1 MAIILNFKEIL
12 SYRKRSPLNVKYF
25 KIIFTLFLLVSS
37 LFGVAQNCDVVPGK
51 VLKQLQKA
59 KLENNSD
66 KKQALLNKLL
76 SKNPDQAA
84 VHFELAE
91 MYMQEGNISL
101 RTQNSPTEGEQ
112 LLKKAAYYYQISIQK
127 CASYKHKS
135 YYNLGNIF
143 FSMRKD
149 KEALFCYKSL
159 VEFEQKYPQRTN
171 GNYQREKKNA
181 LKIIE
186 GLEFEDK
193 MRANPVPFSPAIVN
207 RVSTELDEYFPM
219 ISPDND
225 LLFYSR
231 KVDRTRLG
239 DIASNVVEEFTIST
253 KEGSSNT
260 FTVGKALDAPFND
273 GSFNNYGSAT
283 LSVDNREMIICACKK
298 ERIYRQNYLN
308 CDLYATNF
316 RRTGEGGNDFQWSPL
331 VNLGEN
337 INTKDGWEAQP
348 SLSSDGQTLFFTS
361 IRKGSRDNDIYISE
375 KQADGTWGKARP
387 FEEINTAGKD
397 KSPFFHQDGETLYF
411 VSSTSEERRGMG
423 GLDIF
428 YIRRDGDAWTKPQN
442 IGYPINSPED
452 ELGIFVSTSGRVA
465 YFSSFKDGD
474 WNIYAFNLYK
484 EARPE
489 EVIIVKGSLAN
500 SEGEFV
506 ADANV
511 SIHYDDTGKKQEIN
525 VNQDDGSYAAAV
537 KVNDAKSISI
547 VAEKENA
554 TFAVSQINL
563 TPLQSIPYKQPALP
577 NIAIQDSSAHQARFN
592 EASELKTN
600 DTDSLHEES
609 QKNTEAT
616 NVKLTEPISEKSTKQ
631 ELVDEPAGS
640 KVPRDSILL
649 KPIEIQRIPYSSSNE
664 EELQALKPL
673 NDSKPLQLKAIII
686 DSVESGSK
694 FELKDLLFQTDSYM
708 LFEESKAILDLFA
721 IYLNRNPKYFIKIEG
736 HTDDVGDN
744 RSNLILSEKRA
755 QEVKKYLISKNIDA
769 DRLQAKGY
777 GEQRP
782 KVPNSS
788 SENRRIN
795 RRTECQIIIR

>member
-1 MAIILNFKEIL
+1 M
-12 SYRKRSPLNVKYF
+12 
-25 KIIFTLFLLVSS
+25 
-37 LFGVAQNCDVVPGK
+37 
-51 VLKQLQKA
+51 KQLQKA
-59 KLENNSD
+59 RIEDDSD
-66 KKQALLNKLL
+66 KKLSILNKLI
-76 SKNPDQAA
+76 SKNPNESA
-84 VHFELAE
+84 VYFALAE
-91 MYMQEGNISL
+91 TYMQEGNISL
-101 RTQNSPTEGEQ
+101 KTQNSPSEGEQ

-127 CASYKHKS
+127 CASYNHKS

-171 GNYQREKKNA
+171 GNYKIEKINA

-231 KVDRTRLG
+231 KVDRSRLG
-239 DIASNVVEEFTIST
+239 DIANNVVEEFTISS

-260 FTVGKALDAPFND
+260 FTAGKALDDPFND
-273 GSFNNYGSAT
+273 GTFNNYGSAT

-308 CDLYATNF
+308 CDLYVTKF
-316 RRTGEGGNDFQWSPL
+316 KRTGEGGNDFQWSPL
-331 VNLGEN
+331 ENLGEN

-375 KQADGTWGKARP
+375 KQADGTWGKARS

-411 VSSTSEERRGMG
+411 VSSTSQERRGMG

-428 YIRRDGDAWTKPQN
+428 YIRRDGDSWTKPQN

-452 ELGIFVSTSGRVA
+452 ELGIFVSTSGRIA

-500 SEGEFV
+500 NEGEFV
-506 ADANV
+506 ADANI
-511 SIHYDDTGKKQEIN
+511 SIHYDDTGQKQEVK
-525 VNQDDGSYAAAV
+525 VNRDDGSYAAAV

-563 TPLQSIPYKQPALP
+563 RPLQTIQYEKPILP
-577 NIAIQDSSAHQARFN
+577 KLDA
-592 EASELKTN
+592 K
-600 DTDSLHEES
+600 DSLIEQTKINEDSAIENAKTDTVDLQTNASDVDLEAEETS
-609 QKNTEAT
+609 VEMQKDTTVFEQ
-616 NVKLTEPISEKSTKQ
+616 L
-631 ELVDEPAGS
+631 
-640 KVPRDSILL
+640 
-649 KPIEIQRIPYSSSNE
+649 EIQRIPYSSLNE
-664 EELQALKPL
+664 SELQAIKPL
-673 NDSKPLQLKAIII
+673 NDSKPLQLEVIII
-686 DSVESGSK
+686 DSVTSGSK
-694 FELKDLLFQTDSYM
+694 FELNDLLFKTDSYT

-721 IYLNRNPKYFIKIEG
+721 IYLTSNPQYFIKIEG
-736 HTDDVGDN
+736 HTDDIGDD
-744 RSNLILSEKRA
+744 RSNLLLSQKRA
-755 QEVKKYLISKNIDA
+755 QEVRKYLISKNIDK

-777 GEQRP
+777 GEQKP
-782 KVPNSS
+782 KVANTSD
-788 SENRRIN
+788 ENRRIN

>member
-1 MAIILNFKEIL
+1 MKH
-12 SYRKRSPLNVKYF
+12 F
-25 KIIFTLFLLVSS
+25 KIIFTLTLLFSS
-37 LFGVAQNCDVVPGK
+37 LLGVAQDCNVVSGK
-51 VLKQLQKA
+51 LMKQLQKA
-59 KLENNSD
+59 RIETDID
-66 KKQALLNKLL
+66 KKQALLNKIL
-76 SKNPDQAA
+76 SKNPSEPSIY
-84 VHFELAE
+84 FELAE
-91 MYMQEGNISL
+91 THMQLGNNSL

-159 VEFEQKYPQRTN
+159 VAFEQKYPQRTN

-239 DIASNVVEEFTIST
+239 DIANNVVEEFTISS

-260 FTVGKALDAPFND
+260 FTVGQALDVPFND
-273 GSFNNYGSAT
+273 GTFNNYGSAT

-298 ERIYRQNYLN
+298 ERVYRQNYLN
-308 CDLYATNF
+308 CDLYVTKF
-316 RRTGEGGNDFQWSPL
+316 KRTGEGGNDFQWSPL

-375 KQADGTWGKARP
+375 KQKDGTWGKARP

-411 VSSTSEERRGMG
+411 VSSTSDERRGMG

-428 YIRRDGDAWTKPQN
+428 YIRRDGDSWTKPQN

-452 ELGIFVSTSGRVA
+452 ELGIFVSTSGRIA
-465 YFSSFKDGD
+465 YFSSYKAGD

-500 SEGEFV
+500 NEGEYV
-506 ADANV
+506 ADANI
-511 SIHYDDTGKKQEIN
+511 SIHYDDTGEKQEVK

-537 KVNDAKSISI
+537 KVNDAKSITI

-554 TFAVSQINL
+554 TFAISQINL
-563 TPLQSIPYKQPALP
+563 TPLQTIPYEKPSLP
-577 NIAIQDSSAHQARFN
+577 VIVG
-592 EASELKTN
+592 K
-600 DTDSLHEES
+600 DSLILQAELDETEEIEETADIMAKEEDS
-609 QKNTEAT
+609 ALEKTQKDTLSAQVNLSSSEDEKPSSIS
-616 NVKLTEPISEKSTKQ
+616 NESSLPPLTK
-631 ELVDEPAGS
+631 
-640 KVPRDSILL
+640 DSIVDT
-649 KPIEIQRIPYSSSNE
+649 PIEIQRIPLSTLNE
-664 EELQALKPL
+664 KELQALKPL
-673 NDSKPLQLKAIII
+673 NDSKPMKLEVLII
-686 DSVESGSK
+686 DTVESGSK
-694 FELKDLLFQTDSYM
+694 FELNDLLFKTDSYK
-708 LFEESKAILDLFA
+708 LFEESKSILDLFA
-721 IYLNRNPKYFIKIEG
+721 IYLTNNPDYFIKIEG
-736 HTDDVGDN
+736 HTDDIGDAQ
-744 RSNLILSEKRA
+744 SNLILSQKRA
-755 QEVKKYLISKNIDA
+755 QEVKTYLIGKNIRKE
-769 DRLQAKGY
+769 RLQAKGY
-777 GEQRP
+777 GEQEP

-788 SENRRIN
+788 NENRRIN
-795 RRTECQIIIR
+795 RRTECQIIIK

>member
-1 MAIILNFKEIL
+1 M
-12 SYRKRSPLNVKYF
+12 
-25 KIIFTLFLLVSS
+25 
-37 LFGVAQNCDVVPGK
+37 
-51 VLKQLQKA
+51 KQLQKA
-59 KLENNSD
+59 RIEDDSD
-66 KKQALLNKLL
+66 KKLSILNKLI
-76 SKNPDQAA
+76 SKNPNESA
-84 VHFELAE
+84 VYFALAE
-91 MYMQEGNISL
+91 TYMQEGNISL
-101 RTQNSPTEGEQ
+101 KTQNSPSEGEQ

-127 CASYKHKS
+127 CASYNHKS

-171 GNYQREKKNA
+171 GNYKREKINA

-231 KVDRTRLG
+231 KVDRSRLG
-239 DIASNVVEEFTIST
+239 DIANNVVEEFTISS

-260 FTVGKALDAPFND
+260 FTAGKALDDPFND
-273 GSFNNYGSAT
+273 GTFNNYGSAT

-308 CDLYATNF
+308 CDLYVTKF
-316 RRTGEGGNDFQWSPL
+316 KRTGEGGNDFQWSPL
-331 VNLGEN
+331 ENLGEN

-411 VSSTSEERRGMG
+411 VSSTSQERRGMG

-428 YIRRDGDAWTKPQN
+428 YIRRDGDSWTKPQN

-452 ELGIFVSTSGRVA
+452 ELGIFVSTSGRIA

-500 SEGEFV
+500 NEGEFV
-506 ADANV
+506 ADANI
-511 SIHYDDTGKKQEIN
+511 SIHYDDTGQKQEVK
-525 VNQDDGSYAAAV
+525 VNRDDGSYAAAV

-554 TFAVSQINL
+554 TFAISQINL
-563 TPLQSIPYKQPALP
+563 RPLQTIQYEKPILP
-577 NIAIQDSSAHQARFN
+577 KLDA
-592 EASELKTN
+592 K
-600 DTDSLHEES
+600 DSLIEQTKINEDS
-609 QKNTEAT
+609 AIENAKTDTVDLQTNTLDLDVEAKETSVEMQKDTTVFEQ
-616 NVKLTEPISEKSTKQ
+616 L
-631 ELVDEPAGS
+631 
-640 KVPRDSILL
+640 
-649 KPIEIQRIPYSSSNE
+649 EIQRIPYSSLNE
-664 EELQALKPL
+664 SELQAIKPL
-673 NDSKPLQLKAIII
+673 NDSKPLQLEVIII
-686 DSVESGSK
+686 DSVTSGSK
-694 FELKDLLFQTDSYM
+694 FELNDLLFKTDSYT

-721 IYLNRNPKYFIKIEG
+721 IYLTSNPEYFIKIEG
-736 HTDDVGDN
+736 HTDDIGDD
-744 RSNLILSEKRA
+744 RSNLLLSQKRA
-755 QEVKKYLISKNIDA
+755 QEVRKYLISKSIDK

-777 GEQRP
+777 GEQKP
-782 KVPNSS
+782 KVANTSD
-788 SENRRIN
+788 ENRRIN

>member
-1 MAIILNFKEIL
+1 M
-12 SYRKRSPLNVKYF
+12 
-25 KIIFTLFLLVSS
+25 
-37 LFGVAQNCDVVPGK
+37 
-51 VLKQLQKA
+51 KQLQKA
-59 KLENNSD
+59 RIEDDSD
-66 KKQALLNKLL
+66 KKLSILNKLI
-76 SKNPDQAA
+76 SKNPNESA
-84 VHFELAE
+84 VYFALAE
-91 MYMQEGNISL
+91 TYMQEGNISL
-101 RTQNSPTEGEQ
+101 KTQNSPSEGEQ

-127 CASYKHKS
+127 CASYNHKS

-171 GNYQREKKNA
+171 GNYKREKTNA

-231 KVDRTRLG
+231 KVDRSRLG
-239 DIASNVVEEFTIST
+239 DIANNVVEEFTISS

-260 FTVGKALDAPFND
+260 FTAGKALDDPFND
-273 GSFNNYGSAT
+273 GTFNNYGSAT

-308 CDLYATNF
+308 CDLYVTKF
-316 RRTGEGGNDFQWSPL
+316 KRTGEGGNDFQWSPL
-331 VNLGEN
+331 ENLGEN

-411 VSSTSEERRGMG
+411 VSSTSQERRGMG

-428 YIRRDGDAWTKPQN
+428 YIRRDGDSWTKPQN

-452 ELGIFVSTSGRVA
+452 ELGIFVSTSGRIA

-500 SEGEFV
+500 NEGEFV
-506 ADANV
+506 ADANI
-511 SIHYDDTGKKQEIN
+511 SIHYDDTGQKQEVK
-525 VNQDDGSYAAAV
+525 VNRDDGSYAAAV

-554 TFAVSQINL
+554 TFAISQINL
-563 TPLQSIPYKQPALP
+563 RPLQTIQYEKPILP
-577 NIAIQDSSAHQARFN
+577 KLDA
-592 EASELKTN
+592 K
-600 DTDSLHEES
+600 DSLIEQTKINEDS
-609 QKNTEAT
+609 AIENAKTDTVDLQTNTLDLDVEAKETSVEMQKDTTVFEQ
-616 NVKLTEPISEKSTKQ
+616 L
-631 ELVDEPAGS
+631 
-640 KVPRDSILL
+640 
-649 KPIEIQRIPYSSSNE
+649 EIQRIPYSSLNE
-664 EELQALKPL
+664 SELQAIKPL
-673 NDSKPLQLKAIII
+673 NDSKPLQLEVIII
-686 DSVESGSK
+686 DSVTSGSK
-694 FELKDLLFQTDSYM
+694 FELNDLLFKTDSYT

-721 IYLNRNPKYFIKIEG
+721 IYLTSNPEYFIKIEG
-736 HTDDVGDN
+736 HTDDIGDD
-744 RSNLILSEKRA
+744 RSNLLLSQKRA
-755 QEVKKYLISKNIDA
+755 QEVRKYLISKNIDK

-777 GEQRP
+777 GEQKP
-782 KVPNSS
+782 KVANTSD
-788 SENRRIN
+788 ENRRIN

>member
-1 MAIILNFKEIL
+1 M
-12 SYRKRSPLNVKYF
+12 
-25 KIIFTLFLLVSS
+25 
-37 LFGVAQNCDVVPGK
+37 
-51 VLKQLQKA
+51 KQLQKA
-59 KLENNSD
+59 RIEDDSD
-66 KKQALLNKLL
+66 KKLSILNKLI
-76 SKNPDQAA
+76 SKNPNESA
-84 VHFELAE
+84 VYFALAE
-91 MYMQEGNISL
+91 TYMQEGNISL
-101 RTQNSPTEGEQ
+101 KTQNSPSEGEQ

-127 CASYKHKS
+127 CASYNHKS

-171 GNYQREKKNA
+171 GNYKREKINA

-231 KVDRTRLG
+231 KVDRSRLG
-239 DIASNVVEEFTIST
+239 DIANNVVEEFTISS

-260 FTVGKALDAPFND
+260 FTAGKALDDPFND
-273 GSFNNYGSAT
+273 GTFNNYGSAT

-308 CDLYATNF
+308 CDLYVTKF
-316 RRTGEGGNDFQWSPL
+316 KRTGEGGNDFQWSPL
-331 VNLGEN
+331 ENLGEN

-375 KQADGTWGKARP
+375 KQVDGTWGKARP

-411 VSSTSEERRGMG
+411 VSSTSQERRGMG

-428 YIRRDGDAWTKPQN
+428 YIRRDGDSWTKPQN

-452 ELGIFVSTSGRVA
+452 ELGIFVSTSGRIA

-500 SEGEFV
+500 NEGEFV
-506 ADANV
+506 ADANI
-511 SIHYDDTGKKQEIN
+511 SIHYDDTGQKQEVK
-525 VNQDDGSYAAAV
+525 VNRDDGSYAAAV

-554 TFAVSQINL
+554 TFAISQINL
-563 TPLQSIPYKQPALP
+563 RPLQTIQYEKPILP
-577 NIAIQDSSAHQARFN
+577 KLDA
-592 EASELKTN
+592 K
-600 DTDSLHEES
+600 DSLIEQTKINEDSAIENAKTDTVDLQTNASDLDLEAEETS
-609 QKNTEAT
+609 VEMQKDTTVFEQ
-616 NVKLTEPISEKSTKQ
+616 L
-631 ELVDEPAGS
+631 
-640 KVPRDSILL
+640 
-649 KPIEIQRIPYSSSNE
+649 EIQRIPYSSLNE
-664 EELQALKPL
+664 SELQAIKPL
-673 NDSKPLQLKAIII
+673 NDSKPLQLEVIII
-686 DSVESGSK
+686 DSVTSGSK
-694 FELKDLLFQTDSYM
+694 FELNDLLFKTDSYT

-721 IYLNRNPKYFIKIEG
+721 IYLTSNPEYFITIEG
-736 HTDDVGDN
+736 HTDDIGDD
-744 RSNLILSEKRA
+744 RSNLLLSQKRA
-755 QEVKKYLISKNIDA
+755 QEVRKYLISKSIDK

-777 GEQRP
+777 GEQKP
-782 KVPNSS
+782 KVANTSD
-788 SENRRIN
+788 ENRRIN

>member
-1 MAIILNFKEIL
+1 M
-12 SYRKRSPLNVKYF
+12 
-25 KIIFTLFLLVSS
+25 
-37 LFGVAQNCDVVPGK
+37 
-51 VLKQLQKA
+51 KQLQKA
-59 KLENNSD
+59 RIEDDSD
-66 KKQALLNKLL
+66 KKLSILNKLI
-76 SKNPDQAA
+76 SKNPNESA
-84 VHFELAE
+84 VYFALAE
-91 MYMQEGNISL
+91 TYMQEGNISL
-101 RTQNSPTEGEQ
+101 KTQNSPSEGEQ

-127 CASYKHKS
+127 CASYNHKS

-171 GNYQREKKNA
+171 GNYKREKTNA

-231 KVDRTRLG
+231 KVDRARLG
-239 DIASNVVEEFTIST
+239 DIANNVVEEFTISY

-260 FTVGKALDAPFND
+260 FTAGKALDDPFND
-273 GSFNNYGSAT
+273 GTFNNYGSAT

-308 CDLYATNF
+308 CDLYVTKF
-316 RRTGEGGNDFQWSPL
+316 KRTGEGGNDFQWSPL

-411 VSSTSEERRGMG
+411 VSSTSQERRGMG

-428 YIRRDGDAWTKPQN
+428 YIRRDGDSWTKPQN

-452 ELGIFVSTSGRVA
+452 ELGIFVSTSGRIA

-500 SEGEFV
+500 NEGEFV
-506 ADANV
+506 ADANI
-511 SIHYDDTGKKQEIN
+511 SIHYDDTGQKQEVK
-525 VNQDDGSYAAAV
+525 VNRDDGSYAAAV

-554 TFAVSQINL
+554 TFAISQINL
-563 TPLQSIPYKQPALP
+563 RPLQTIQYEKPILP
-577 NIAIQDSSAHQARFN
+577 KLDA
-592 EASELKTN
+592 K
-600 DTDSLHEES
+600 DSLIEQTKINEDSAIENAKTDTVDLQTNASDLDLEAEETS
-609 QKNTEAT
+609 VEMQKDTMVFEQ
-616 NVKLTEPISEKSTKQ
+616 L
-631 ELVDEPAGS
+631 
-640 KVPRDSILL
+640 
-649 KPIEIQRIPYSSSNE
+649 EIQRIPYSSLNE
-664 EELQALKPL
+664 SELQAIKPL
-673 NDSKPLQLKAIII
+673 NDSKPLQLEVIII
-686 DSVESGSK
+686 DSVTSGSK
-694 FELKDLLFQTDSYM
+694 FELNDLLFKTDSYT

-721 IYLNRNPKYFIKIEG
+721 IYLTSNPQYFIKIEG
-736 HTDDVGDN
+736 HTDDIGDD
-744 RSNLILSEKRA
+744 RSNLLLSQKRA
-755 QEVKKYLISKNIDA
+755 QEVKKYLISKNISA
-769 DRLQAKGY
+769 DRLQATGY
-777 GEQRP
+777 GEQKP

-788 SENRRIN
+788 NENRRIN

>member
-1 MAIILNFKEIL
+1 M
-12 SYRKRSPLNVKYF
+12 
-25 KIIFTLFLLVSS
+25 
-37 LFGVAQNCDVVPGK
+37 
-51 VLKQLQKA
+51 KQLQKA
-59 KLENNSD
+59 RIEDDSD
-66 KKQALLNKLL
+66 KKLSILNKLI
-76 SKNPDQAA
+76 SKNPNESA
-84 VHFELAE
+84 VYFALAE
-91 MYMQEGNISL
+91 TYMQEGNISL
-101 RTQNSPTEGEQ
+101 KTQNSPSEGEQ

-127 CASYKHKS
+127 CASYNHKS

-171 GNYQREKKNA
+171 GNYKIEKINA

-231 KVDRTRLG
+231 KVDRSRLG
-239 DIASNVVEEFTIST
+239 DIANNVVEEFTISS

-260 FTVGKALDAPFND
+260 FTAGKALDDPFND
-273 GSFNNYGSAT
+273 GTFNNYGSAT

-308 CDLYATNF
+308 CDLYVTKF
-316 RRTGEGGNDFQWSPL
+316 KRTGEGGNDFQWSPL
-331 VNLGEN
+331 ENLGEN

-375 KQADGTWGKARP
+375 KQADGTWGKARS

-411 VSSTSEERRGMG
+411 VSSTSQERRGMG

-428 YIRRDGDAWTKPQN
+428 YIRRDGDSWTKPQN

-452 ELGIFVSTSGRVA
+452 ELGIFVSTSGRIA

-500 SEGEFV
+500 NEGEFV
-506 ADANV
+506 ADANI
-511 SIHYDDTGKKQEIN
+511 SIHYDDTGQKQEVK
-525 VNQDDGSYAAAV
+525 VNRDDGSYAAAV

-563 TPLQSIPYKQPALP
+563 RPLQTIQYEKPILP
-577 NIAIQDSSAHQARFN
+577 KLDA
-592 EASELKTN
+592 K
-600 DTDSLHEES
+600 DSLIEQTKINEDSAIENAKTDTVDLQTNASDVDLEAEETS
-609 QKNTEAT
+609 VEMQKDTTVFEQ
-616 NVKLTEPISEKSTKQ
+616 L
-631 ELVDEPAGS
+631 
-640 KVPRDSILL
+640 
-649 KPIEIQRIPYSSSNE
+649 EIQRIPYSSLNE
-664 EELQALKPL
+664 SELQAIKPL
-673 NDSKPLQLKAIII
+673 NDSKPLQLEVIII
-686 DSVESGSK
+686 DSVTSGSK
-694 FELKDLLFQTDSYM
+694 FELNDLLFKTDSYT

-721 IYLNRNPKYFIKIEG
+721 IYLTSNPEYFIKIEG
-736 HTDDVGDN
+736 HTDDIGDD
-744 RSNLILSEKRA
+744 RSNLLLSQKRA
-755 QEVKKYLISKNIDA
+755 QEVRKYLISKNIDK

-777 GEQRP
+777 GEQKP
-782 KVPNSS
+782 KVANTSD
-788 SENRRIN
+788 ENRRIN

>member
-1 MAIILNFKEIL
+1 M
-12 SYRKRSPLNVKYF
+12 
-25 KIIFTLFLLVSS
+25 
-37 LFGVAQNCDVVPGK
+37 
-51 VLKQLQKA
+51 KQLQKA
-59 KLENNSD
+59 RIEDDSD
-66 KKQALLNKLL
+66 KKLSILNKLI
-76 SKNPDQAA
+76 SKNPNESA
-84 VHFELAE
+84 VYFALAE
-91 MYMQEGNISL
+91 TYMQEGNISL
-101 RTQNSPTEGEQ
+101 KTQNSPSEGEQ

-127 CASYKHKS
+127 CASYNHKS

-171 GNYQREKKNA
+171 GNYKREKTNA

-231 KVDRTRLG
+231 KVDRSRLG
-239 DIASNVVEEFTIST
+239 DIANNVVEEFTISS

-260 FTVGKALDAPFND
+260 FTAGKALDDPFND
-273 GSFNNYGSAT
+273 GTFNNYGSAT

-308 CDLYATNF
+308 CDLYVTKF
-316 RRTGEGGNDFQWSPL
+316 KRTGEGGNDFQWSPL
-331 VNLGEN
+331 ENLGEN

-375 KQADGTWGKARP
+375 KQVDGTWGKARP

-411 VSSTSEERRGMG
+411 VSSTSQERRGMG

-428 YIRRDGDAWTKPQN
+428 YIRRDGDSWTKPQN

-452 ELGIFVSTSGRVA
+452 ELGIFVSTSGRIA

-500 SEGEFV
+500 NEGEFV
-506 ADANV
+506 ADANI
-511 SIHYDDTGKKQEIN
+511 SIHYDDTGQKQEVK
-525 VNQDDGSYAAAV
+525 VNRDDGSYAAAV

-554 TFAVSQINL
+554 TFAISQINL
-563 TPLQSIPYKQPALP
+563 RPLQTIQYEKPILP
-577 NIAIQDSSAHQARFN
+577 KLDA
-592 EASELKTN
+592 K
-600 DTDSLHEES
+600 DSLIEQTKINEDSAIENAKTDTVDLQTNASDLDLEAEETS
-609 QKNTEAT
+609 VEMQKDTTVFEQ
-616 NVKLTEPISEKSTKQ
+616 L
-631 ELVDEPAGS
+631 
-640 KVPRDSILL
+640 
-649 KPIEIQRIPYSSSNE
+649 EIQRIPYSSLNE
-664 EELQALKPL
+664 SELQAIKPL
-673 NDSKPLQLKAIII
+673 NDSKPLQLEVIII
-686 DSVESGSK
+686 DSVTSGSK
-694 FELKDLLFQTDSYM
+694 FELNDLLFKTDSYT

-721 IYLNRNPKYFIKIEG
+721 IYLTSNPQYFIKIEG
-736 HTDDVGDN
+736 HTDDIGDD
-744 RSNLILSEKRA
+744 RSNLLLSQKRA
-755 QEVKKYLISKNIDA
+755 QEVRKYLISKNIDK

-777 GEQRP
+777 GEQKP
-782 KVPNSS
+782 KVANTSD
-788 SENRRIN
+788 ENRRIN

>member
-1 MAIILNFKEIL
+1 MK
-12 SYRKRSPLNVKYF
+12 K
-25 KIIFTLFLLVSS
+25 
-37 LFGVAQNCDVVPGK
+37 
-51 VLKQLQKA
+51 LQKA
-59 KLENNSD
+59 RLENDFD
-66 KKQALLNKLL
+66 KKLSLLNKVLAK
-76 SKNPDQAA
+76 SPNEAS
-84 VHFELAE
+84 VYFELAE
-91 MYMQEGNISL
+91 TYMQQGNISL
-101 RTQNSPTEGEQ
+101 RTQSSPTEGEQ

-127 CASYKHKS
+127 CASYTHKS

-159 VEFEQKYPQRTN
+159 VEFEEKYPQRTN
-171 GNYQREKKNA
+171 GNYKREKKNA

-193 MRANPVPFSPAIVN
+193 MRANPVPFAPNMVN

-239 DIASNVVEEFTIST
+239 DIANNVVEEFTISS

-260 FTVGKALDAPFND
+260 FTIGKALDTPFND
-273 GSFNNYGSAT
+273 GTFNNYGSAT

-298 ERIYRQNYLN
+298 ERVYRQNYLN
-308 CDLYATNF
+308 CDLYVTKF
-316 RRTGEGGNDFQWSPL
+316 KRTGEGGNDFQWSPL

-375 KQADGTWGKARP
+375 KQADGTWGKAIP
-387 FEEINTAGKD
+387 FEEINTGGKD

-428 YIRRDGDAWTKPQN
+428 YIRRDGDSWTKPQN

-452 ELGIFVSTSGRVA
+452 ELGIFVSTSGRIA

-500 SEGEFV
+500 NEGEFV
-506 ADANV
+506 SDANV
-511 SIHYDDTGKKQEIN
+511 SIHYDETGQKQEVK

-547 VAEKENA
+547 VAEKENS

-563 TPLQSIPYKQPALP
+563 TPLQTVPYEKPVSP
-577 NIAIQDSSAHQARFN
+577 
-592 EASELKTN
+592 ELVAK
-600 DTDSLHEES
+600 DSLDIQAESNEVSQTNLSGIDQEEEAAIEI
-609 QKNTEAT
+609 QKDSTEI
-616 NVKLTEPISEKSTKQ
+616 EPI
-631 ELVDEPAGS
+631 EL
-640 KVPRDSILL
+640 
-649 KPIEIQRIPYSSSNE
+649 QRIPYSSLNE
-664 EELQALKPL
+664 KELQALKPL
-673 NDSKPLQLKAIII
+673 NDSKPLQLEAIII
-686 DSVESGSK
+686 DTVESGSK
-694 FELKDLLFQTDSYM
+694 FELNDLLFKTDSYA
-708 LFEESKAILDLFA
+708 LLEESKAILDLFA
-721 IYLNRNPKYFIKIEG
+721 VYLKSNPEYFIKIEG
-736 HTDDVGDN
+736 HTDDIGDD
-744 RSNLILSEKRA
+744 RSNLTLSQKRA
-755 QEVKKYLISKNIDA
+755 QEVKKYLISKKISK
-769 DRLQAKGY
+769 DRLQATGY
-777 GEQRP
+777 GEQKP

>member
-1 MAIILNFKEIL
+1 M
-12 SYRKRSPLNVKYF
+12 
-25 KIIFTLFLLVSS
+25 
-37 LFGVAQNCDVVPGK
+37 
-51 VLKQLQKA
+51 KQLQKA
-59 KLENNSD
+59 RIEDDSD
-66 KKQALLNKLL
+66 KKLSILNKLI
-76 SKNPDQAA
+76 SKNPNESA
-84 VHFELAE
+84 VYFALAE
-91 MYMQEGNISL
+91 TYMQEGNISL
-101 RTQNSPTEGEQ
+101 KTQNSPSEGEQ

-127 CASYKHKS
+127 CASYNHKS

-171 GNYQREKKNA
+171 GNYKREKTNA

-231 KVDRTRLG
+231 KVDRSRLG
-239 DIASNVVEEFTIST
+239 DIANNVVEEFTISS

-260 FTVGKALDAPFND
+260 FTAGKALDDPFND
-273 GSFNNYGSAT
+273 GTFNNYGSAT

-308 CDLYATNF
+308 CDLYLTKF
-316 RRTGEGGNDFQWSPL
+316 KRTGEGGNDFQWSPL
-331 VNLGEN
+331 ENLGEN

-375 KQADGTWGKARP
+375 KQADGTWGKARS

-411 VSSTSEERRGMG
+411 VSSTSQERRGMG

-428 YIRRDGDAWTKPQN
+428 YIRRDGDSWTKPQN

-452 ELGIFVSTSGRVA
+452 ELGIFVSTSGRIA

-500 SEGEFV
+500 NEGEFV
-506 ADANV
+506 ADANI
-511 SIHYDDTGKKQEIN
+511 SIHYDDTGQKQEVK
-525 VNQDDGSYAAAV
+525 VNRDDGSYAAAV

-554 TFAVSQINL
+554 TFAISQINL
-563 TPLQSIPYKQPALP
+563 RPLQTIQYEKPILP
-577 NIAIQDSSAHQARFN
+577 KLDA
-592 EASELKTN
+592 K
-600 DTDSLHEES
+600 DSLIEQTKINEDSAIENAKTDTVDLQTNASDLDLEAEETS
-609 QKNTEAT
+609 VEMQKDTTVFEQ
-616 NVKLTEPISEKSTKQ
+616 L
-631 ELVDEPAGS
+631 
-640 KVPRDSILL
+640 
-649 KPIEIQRIPYSSSNE
+649 EIQRIPYSSLNE
-664 EELQALKPL
+664 SELQAIKPL
-673 NDSKPLQLKAIII
+673 NDSKPLQLEVIII
-686 DSVESGSK
+686 DSVTSGSK
-694 FELKDLLFQTDSYM
+694 FELNDLLFKTDSYT

-721 IYLNRNPKYFIKIEG
+721 IYLTSNPEYFIKIEG
-736 HTDDVGDN
+736 HTDDIGDD
-744 RSNLILSEKRA
+744 RSNLLLSQKRA
-755 QEVKKYLISKNIDA
+755 QEVRKYLISKNIDK

-777 GEQRP
+777 GEQKP
-782 KVPNSS
+782 KVANTSD
-788 SENRRIN
+788 ENRRIN

>member
-1 MAIILNFKEIL
+1 M
-12 SYRKRSPLNVKYF
+12 
-25 KIIFTLFLLVSS
+25 
-37 LFGVAQNCDVVPGK
+37 
-51 VLKQLQKA
+51 KQLQKA
-59 KLENNSD
+59 RIEDDSD
-66 KKQALLNKLL
+66 KKLSILNKLI
-76 SKNPDQAA
+76 SKNPNESA
-84 VHFELAE
+84 VYFALAE
-91 MYMQEGNISL
+91 TYMQEGNISL
-101 RTQNSPTEGEQ
+101 KTQNSPSEGEQ

-127 CASYKHKS
+127 CASYNHKS

-171 GNYQREKKNA
+171 GNYKREKTNA

-231 KVDRTRLG
+231 KVDRSRLG
-239 DIASNVVEEFTIST
+239 DIANNVVEEFTISS

-260 FTVGKALDAPFND
+260 FTAGKALDDPFND
-273 GSFNNYGSAT
+273 GTFNNYGSAT

-308 CDLYATNF
+308 CDLYVTKF
-316 RRTGEGGNDFQWSPL
+316 KRTGEGGNDFQWSPL
-331 VNLGEN
+331 ENLGEN

-375 KQADGTWGKARP
+375 KQVDGTWGKARP

-411 VSSTSEERRGMG
+411 VSSTSQERRGMG

-428 YIRRDGDAWTKPQN
+428 YIRRDGDSWTKPQN

-452 ELGIFVSTSGRVA
+452 ELGIFVSTSGRIA

-500 SEGEFV
+500 NEGEFV
-506 ADANV
+506 ADANI
-511 SIHYDDTGKKQEIN
+511 SIHYDDTGQKQEVK
-525 VNQDDGSYAAAV
+525 VNRDDGSYAAAV

-554 TFAVSQINL
+554 TFAISQINL
-563 TPLQSIPYKQPALP
+563 RPLQTIQYEKPILP
-577 NIAIQDSSAHQARFN
+577 KLDA
-592 EASELKTN
+592 K
-600 DTDSLHEES
+600 DSLIEQTKINEDS
-609 QKNTEAT
+609 AIENAKTDTVDLQTNTLDLDVEAKETSVEMQKDTTVFEQ
-616 NVKLTEPISEKSTKQ
+616 L
-631 ELVDEPAGS
+631 
-640 KVPRDSILL
+640 
-649 KPIEIQRIPYSSSNE
+649 EIQRIPYSSLNE
-664 EELQALKPL
+664 SELQAIKPL
-673 NDSKPLQLKAIII
+673 NDSKPLQLEVIII
-686 DSVESGSK
+686 DSVTSGSK
-694 FELKDLLFQTDSYM
+694 FELNDLLFKTDSYT

-721 IYLNRNPKYFIKIEG
+721 IYLTSNPEYFIKIEG
-736 HTDDVGDN
+736 HTDDIGDD
-744 RSNLILSEKRA
+744 RSNLLLSQKRA
-755 QEVKKYLISKNIDA
+755 QEVRKYLISKNIDK

-777 GEQRP
+777 GEQKP
-782 KVPNSS
+782 KVANTSD
-788 SENRRIN
+788 ENRRIN

>member
-1 MAIILNFKEIL
+1 M
-12 SYRKRSPLNVKYF
+12 
-25 KIIFTLFLLVSS
+25 
-37 LFGVAQNCDVVPGK
+37 
-51 VLKQLQKA
+51 KQLQKA
-59 KLENNSD
+59 RIEDDSD
-66 KKQALLNKLL
+66 KKLSILNKLIT
-76 SKNPDQAA
+76 KNPNESA
-84 VHFELAE
+84 VYFALAE
-91 MYMQEGNISL
+91 TYMQEGNISL
-101 RTQNSPTEGEQ
+101 KTQNSPSEGEQ

-127 CASYKHKS
+127 CASYNHKS

-171 GNYQREKKNA
+171 GNYKREKTNA

-231 KVDRTRLG
+231 KVDRSRLG
-239 DIASNVVEEFTIST
+239 DIANNVVEEFTISS

-260 FTVGKALDAPFND
+260 FTAGKALDDPFND
-273 GSFNNYGSAT
+273 GTFNNYGSAT

-308 CDLYATNF
+308 CDLYVTKF
-316 RRTGEGGNDFQWSPL
+316 KRTGEGGNDFQWSPL
-331 VNLGEN
+331 ENLGEN

-375 KQADGTWGKARP
+375 KQVDGTWGKARP

-411 VSSTSEERRGMG
+411 VSSTSQERRGMG

-428 YIRRDGDAWTKPQN
+428 YIRRDGDSWTKPQN

-452 ELGIFVSTSGRVA
+452 ELGIFVSTSGRIA

-500 SEGEFV
+500 NEGEFV
-506 ADANV
+506 ADANI
-511 SIHYDDTGKKQEIN
+511 SIHYDDTGQKQEVK
-525 VNQDDGSYAAAV
+525 VNRDDGSYAAAV

-554 TFAVSQINL
+554 TFAISQINL
-563 TPLQSIPYKQPALP
+563 RPLQTIQYEKPILP
-577 NIAIQDSSAHQARFN
+577 KLDA
-592 EASELKTN
+592 K
-600 DTDSLHEES
+600 DSLIEQTKINEDSAIENAKTDTVDLQTNASDLDLEAEETS
-609 QKNTEAT
+609 VEMQKDTTVFEQ
-616 NVKLTEPISEKSTKQ
+616 L
-631 ELVDEPAGS
+631 
-640 KVPRDSILL
+640 
-649 KPIEIQRIPYSSSNE
+649 EIQRIPYSSLNE
-664 EELQALKPL
+664 SELQAIKPL
-673 NDSKPLQLKAIII
+673 NDSKPLQLEVIII
-686 DSVESGSK
+686 DSVTSGSK
-694 FELKDLLFQTDSYM
+694 FELNDLLFKTDSYT

-721 IYLNRNPKYFIKIEG
+721 IYLTSNPEYFIKIEG
-736 HTDDVGDN
+736 HTDDIGDD
-744 RSNLILSEKRA
+744 RSNLLLSQKRA
-755 QEVKKYLISKNIDA
+755 QEVRKYLISKNIDK

-777 GEQRP
+777 GEQKP
-782 KVPNSS
+782 KVANTSD
-788 SENRRIN
+788 ENRRIN

>member
-1 MAIILNFKEIL
+1 M
-12 SYRKRSPLNVKYF
+12 
-25 KIIFTLFLLVSS
+25 
-37 LFGVAQNCDVVPGK
+37 
-51 VLKQLQKA
+51 KQLQKA
-59 KLENNSD
+59 RIEDDSD
-66 KKQALLNKLL
+66 KKLSILNKLI
-76 SKNPDQAA
+76 SKNPNESA
-84 VHFELAE
+84 VYFALAE
-91 MYMQEGNISL
+91 TYMQEGNISL
-101 RTQNSPTEGEQ
+101 KTQNSPSEGEQ

-127 CASYKHKS
+127 CASYNHKS

-171 GNYQREKKNA
+171 GNYKREKINA

-231 KVDRTRLG
+231 KVDRSRLG
-239 DIASNVVEEFTIST
+239 DIANNVVEEFTISS

-260 FTVGKALDAPFND
+260 FTAGKALDDPFND
-273 GSFNNYGSAT
+273 GTFNNYGSAT

-308 CDLYATNF
+308 CDLYVTKF
-316 RRTGEGGNDFQWSPL
+316 KRTGEGGNDFQWSPL
-331 VNLGEN
+331 ENLGEN

-411 VSSTSEERRGMG
+411 VSSTSQERRGMG

-428 YIRRDGDAWTKPQN
+428 YIRRDGDSWTKPQN

-452 ELGIFVSTSGRVA
+452 ELGIFVSTSGRIA

-500 SEGEFV
+500 NEGEFV
-506 ADANV
+506 ADANI
-511 SIHYDDTGKKQEIN
+511 SIHYDDTGQKQEVK
-525 VNQDDGSYAAAV
+525 VNRDDGSYAAAV

-554 TFAVSQINL
+554 TFAISQINL
-563 TPLQSIPYKQPALP
+563 RPLQTIQYEKPILP
-577 NIAIQDSSAHQARFN
+577 KLDA
-592 EASELKTN
+592 K
-600 DTDSLHEES
+600 DSLIEQTKINEDSAIENAKTDTVDLQTNASDLDLEAEETS
-609 QKNTEAT
+609 VEMQKDTTVFEQ
-616 NVKLTEPISEKSTKQ
+616 L
-631 ELVDEPAGS
+631 
-640 KVPRDSILL
+640 
-649 KPIEIQRIPYSSSNE
+649 EIQRIPYSSLNE
-664 EELQALKPL
+664 SELQAIKPL
-673 NDSKPLQLKAIII
+673 NDSKPLQLEVIII
-686 DSVESGSK
+686 DSVTSGSK
-694 FELKDLLFQTDSYM
+694 FELNDLLFKTDSYT

-721 IYLNRNPKYFIKIEG
+721 IYLTSNPEYFIKIEG
-736 HTDDVGDN
+736 HTDDIGDD
-744 RSNLILSEKRA
+744 RSNLLLSQKRA
-755 QEVKKYLISKNIDA
+755 QEVRKYLISKSIDK

-777 GEQRP
+777 GEQKP
-782 KVPNSS
+782 KVANTSD
-788 SENRRIN
+788 ENRRIN

>member
-1 MAIILNFKEIL
+1 M
-12 SYRKRSPLNVKYF
+12 
-25 KIIFTLFLLVSS
+25 
-37 LFGVAQNCDVVPGK
+37 AQNCHVVPGK
-51 VLKQLQKA
+51 VMKQLQKA
-59 KLENNSD
+59 RIEDDSD
-66 KKQALLNKLL
+66 KKLSILNKLI
-76 SKNPDQAA
+76 SKNPNESA
-84 VHFELAE
+84 VYFALAE
-91 MYMQEGNISL
+91 TYMQEGNISL
-101 RTQNSPTEGEQ
+101 KTQNSPSEGEQ

-127 CASYKHKS
+127 CASYNHKS

-171 GNYQREKKNA
+171 GNYKREKTNA

-231 KVDRTRLG
+231 KVDRARLG
-239 DIASNVVEEFTIST
+239 DIANNVVEEFTISY

-260 FTVGKALDAPFND
+260 FTAGKALDDPFND
-273 GSFNNYGSAT
+273 GTFNNYGSAT

-308 CDLYATNF
+308 CDLYVTKF
-316 RRTGEGGNDFQWSPL
+316 KRTGEGGNDFQWSPL

-411 VSSTSEERRGMG
+411 VSSTSQERRGMG

-428 YIRRDGDAWTKPQN
+428 YIRRDGDSWTKPQN

-452 ELGIFVSTSGRVA
+452 ELGIFVSTSGRIA

-500 SEGEFV
+500 NEGEFV
-506 ADANV
+506 ADANI
-511 SIHYDDTGKKQEIN
+511 SIHYDDTGQKQEVK
-525 VNQDDGSYAAAV
+525 VNRDDGSYAAAV

-554 TFAVSQINL
+554 TFAISQINL
-563 TPLQSIPYKQPALP
+563 RPLQTIQYEKPILP
-577 NIAIQDSSAHQARFN
+577 KLDA
-592 EASELKTN
+592 K
-600 DTDSLHEES
+600 DSLIEQTKINEDSAIENAKTDTVDLQTNASDLDLEAEETS
-609 QKNTEAT
+609 VEMQKDTMVFEQ
-616 NVKLTEPISEKSTKQ
+616 L
-631 ELVDEPAGS
+631 
-640 KVPRDSILL
+640 
-649 KPIEIQRIPYSSSNE
+649 EIQRIPYSSLNE
-664 EELQALKPL
+664 SELQAIKPL
-673 NDSKPLQLKAIII
+673 NDSKPLQLEVIII
-686 DSVESGSK
+686 DSVTSGSK
-694 FELKDLLFQTDSYM
+694 FELNDLLFKTDSYT

-721 IYLNRNPKYFIKIEG
+721 IYLTSNPEYFIKIEG
-736 HTDDVGDN
+736 HTDDIGDD
-744 RSNLILSEKRA
+744 RSNLLLSQKRA
-755 QEVKKYLISKNIDA
+755 QEVRKYLISKSIDK

-777 GEQRP
+777 GEQKP
-782 KVPNSS
+782 KVANISD
-788 SENRRIN
+788 ENRRIN

>member
-1 MAIILNFKEIL
+1 M
-12 SYRKRSPLNVKYF
+12 
-25 KIIFTLFLLVSS
+25 
-37 LFGVAQNCDVVPGK
+37 
-51 VLKQLQKA
+51 KQLQKA
-59 KLENNSD
+59 RFEIDSE
-66 KKQALLNKLL
+66 KKQSILNKLR
-76 SKNPDQAA
+76 SKFPDEAA
-84 VHFELAE
+84 VYFELAE
-91 MYMQEGNISL
+91 TYMQQGNISL
-101 RTQNSPTEGEQ
+101 RSQKSPTEGEQ
-112 LLKKAAYYYQISIQK
+112 LMKKAAYYYQISIQK
-127 CASYKHKS
+127 CASYQHKS

-159 VEFEQKYPQRTN
+159 VEFEQKYPQRIN

-181 LKIIE
+181 LNIIE

-193 MRANPVPFSPAIVN
+193 MRANPVPFSPVMVN

-239 DIASNVVEEFTIST
+239 DIANNVVEEFTISS
-253 KEGSSNT
+253 KEGSSDT
-260 FTVGKALDAPFND
+260 FTIGQALDVPFND
-273 GSFNNYGSAT
+273 GTFNNYGSAT

-308 CDLYATNF
+308 CDLYVTKF
-316 RRTGEGGNDFQWSPL
+316 KRTGQGGNDFQWSPL

-361 IRKGSRDNDIYISE
+361 IRKGSRDNDIYISK

-465 YFSSFKDGD
+465 YFSSCKDGD

-500 SEGEFV
+500 NEGEFV
-506 ADANV
+506 PDASV
-511 SIHYDDTGKKQEIN
+511 GIHYHDTGQKQEVK
-525 VNQDDGSYAAAV
+525 VNQEDGSYAAAI
-537 KVNDAKSISI
+537 KINDAKSISI
-547 VAEKENA
+547 VAEKENS

-563 TPLQSIPYKQPALP
+563 TLLQTVPYKQPEFP
-577 NIAIQDSSAHQARFN
+577 GPQA
-592 EASELKTN
+592 K
-600 DTDSLHEES
+600 DSLI
-609 QKNTEAT
+609 N
-616 NVKLTEPISEKSTKQ
+616 PIKFKE
-631 ELVDEPAGS
+631 
-640 KVPRDSILL
+640 DSIPDRVKADALDVL
-649 KPIEIQRIPYSSSNE
+649 TNPSDLNLNADENVVQVKKDTAVLGQSEIQRIPYSSLNE
-664 EELQALKPL
+664 NELQALKPL
-673 NDSKPLQLKAIII
+673 NDSKPLKLEPLII
-686 DSVESGSK
+686 DYVENGSK
-694 FELKDLLFQTDSYM
+694 FELNDLLFQTDSYT
-708 LFEESKAILDLFA
+708 LQEESKSILDLFA
-721 IYLNRNPKYFIKIEG
+721 VYLISNPKYFIKIEG
-736 HTDDVGDN
+736 HTDDIGAAQ
-744 RSNLILSEKRA
+744 SNLTLSEKRA
-755 QEVKKYLISKNIDA
+755 QEVKKYLISKNIGEE
-769 DRLQAKGY
+769 RLQAKGF
-777 GEQRP
+777 GEQKP
-782 KVPNSS
+782 KVPNTS
-788 SENRRIN
+788 SESRSIN
-795 RRTECQIIIR
+795 RRTECQIFIK

>member
-1 MAIILNFKEIL
+1 M
-12 SYRKRSPLNVKYF
+12 
-25 KIIFTLFLLVSS
+25 
-37 LFGVAQNCDVVPGK
+37 
-51 VLKQLQKA
+51 KQLQKA
-59 KLENNSD
+59 RFEIDSE
-66 KKQALLNKLL
+66 KKQSILNKLR
-76 SKNPDQAA
+76 SKFPDEAA
-84 VHFELAE
+84 VYFELAE
-91 MYMQEGNISL
+91 TYMQQGNISL
-101 RTQNSPTEGEQ
+101 RSQKSPTEGEQ
-112 LLKKAAYYYQISIQK
+112 LMKKAAYYYQISIQK
-127 CASYKHKS
+127 CASYQHKS

-159 VEFEQKYPQRTN
+159 VEFEQKYPQRIN

-181 LKIIE
+181 LNIIE

-193 MRANPVPFSPAIVN
+193 LRANPVPFSPVMVN

-239 DIASNVVEEFTIST
+239 DIANNVVEEFTISS
-253 KEGSSNT
+253 KEGSSDT
-260 FTVGKALDAPFND
+260 FTIGQVLDVPFND
-273 GSFNNYGSAT
+273 GTFNNYGSAT

-308 CDLYATNF
+308 CDLYVTKF
-316 RRTGEGGNDFQWSPL
+316 KRTGQGGNDFQWSPL

-361 IRKGSRDNDIYISE
+361 IRKGSRDNDIYISK
-375 KQADGTWGKARP
+375 KQADGTWEKARP

-452 ELGIFVSTSGRVA
+452 ELGIFVSTSGRIA
-465 YFSSFKDGD
+465 YFSSYKDGD

-500 SEGEFV
+500 KEGEFV
-506 ADANV
+506 SDASV
-511 SIHYDDTGKKQEIN
+511 SLHYDDTGQKQEVK

-547 VAEKENA
+547 VAEKENS

-563 TPLQSIPYKQPALP
+563 TPLQTVPYKKPELPELQVNDSLVIQDKLKEDSIPEKV
-577 NIAIQDSSAHQARFN
+577 QA
-592 EASELKTN
+592 
-600 DTDSLHEES
+600 DTL
-609 QKNTEAT
+609 
-616 NVKLTEPISEKSTKQ
+616 
-631 ELVDEPAGS
+631 DEPTNPSDLNLDVAGTAVQVQ
-640 KVPRDSILL
+640 KDTAVLEQL
-649 KPIEIQRIPYSSSNE
+649 EIQRIPYSSLNE
-664 EELQALKPL
+664 DQLQALKPL
-673 NDSKPLQLKAIII
+673 NDSKPLKLNPLII
-686 DSVESGSK
+686 DPVESGSK
-694 FELKDLLFQTDSYM
+694 FELNDLLFQTDSYT
-708 LFEESKAILDLFA
+708 LQEESKSILDLFA
-721 IYLNRNPKYFIKIEG
+721 IYLINNPEYFIKIEG
-736 HTDDVGDN
+736 HTDDIGDA
-744 RSNLILSEKRA
+744 RSNLTLSEKRA
-755 QEVKKYLISKNIDA
+755 QEVKKYLISKSIGQE
-769 DRLQAKGY
+769 RLQAKGF
-777 GEQRP
+777 GEQKP
-782 KVPNSS
+782 KVPNTSS
-788 SENRRIN
+788 DSRRIN
-795 RRTECQIIIR
+795 RRTECQIIIK

>member
-1 MAIILNFKEIL
+1 MAQDCSVI
-12 SYRKRSPLNVKYF
+12 S
-25 KIIFTLFLLVSS
+25 
-37 LFGVAQNCDVVPGK
+37 GK
-51 VLKQLQKA
+51 VMKQLQKA
-59 KLENNSD
+59 RVEIDSE
-66 KKQALLNKLL
+66 KKQSILNKLR
-76 SKNPDQAA
+76 SKFPDESAIY
-84 VHFELAE
+84 FELAE
-91 MYMQEGNISL
+91 TCMQQGNISL
-101 RTQNSPTEGEQ
+101 KSQKSPTEGEQ
-112 LLKKAAYYYQISIQK
+112 LMKKAAYYYQISIQK
-127 CASYKHKS
+127 CESFNHKS

-159 VEFEQKYPQRTN
+159 VEFEQKYPQRIN

-181 LKIIE
+181 IKIIE
-186 GLEFEDK
+186 DLEFEDK
-193 MRANPVPFSPAIVN
+193 MRANPVPFAPVMVN

-239 DIASNVVEEFTIST
+239 DIANNVVEEFTISS

-260 FTVGKALDAPFND
+260 FTMGQALDIPFND
-273 GSFNNYGSAT
+273 GTFNNYGSAT

-308 CDLYATNF
+308 CDLYVSKF
-316 RRTGEGGNDFQWSPL
+316 KRTGHGGNDFQWSPL

-361 IRKGSRDNDIYISE
+361 IRKGSRDNDIYIAE
-375 KQADGTWGKARP
+375 KQADGSWGKARP

-428 YIRRDGDAWTKPQN
+428 YIRRDGNGWTKPQN
-442 IGYPINSPED
+442 IGYPINSSED
-452 ELGIFVSTSGRVA
+452 ELGIFVSTSGRIA
-465 YFSSFKDGD
+465 YFSSYKEGD
-474 WNIYAFNLYK
+474 WNIYAFNLYQ

-500 SEGEFV
+500 NEGEFV
-506 ADANV
+506 SDASV
-511 SIHYDDTGKKQEIN
+511 SIHYDDTGQKQEVK

-537 KVNDAKSISI
+537 KVNDAKRISI
-547 VAEKENA
+547 VAEKENS

-563 TPLQSIPYKQPALP
+563 TPLQTVPYKKPELP
-577 NIAIQDSSAHQARFN
+577 ELQAKDSLAIQAKLKEDS
-592 EASELKTN
+592 
-600 DTDSLHEES
+600 
-609 QKNTEAT
+609 
-616 NVKLTEPISEKSTKQ
+616 VSEKVKADTSDLQTNASDLDLDVGETAVEIQKDTAVFEQ
-631 ELVDEPAGS
+631 L
-640 KVPRDSILL
+640 
-649 KPIEIQRIPYSSSNE
+649 EIQRIPYSSLNE
-664 EELQALKPL
+664 DELQALKPL
-673 NDSKPLQLKAIII
+673 NDSKPLKLEALII
-686 DSVESGSK
+686 DSVKSGSK
-694 FELKDLLFQTDSYM
+694 FELNDLLFQTDSYT
-708 LFEESKAILDLFA
+708 LLGESKSILDLFA
-721 IYLNRNPKYFIKIEG
+721 VYLKSNPEYYIKIEG
-736 HTDDVGDN
+736 HTDDIGAAE
-744 RSNLILSEKRA
+744 SNLTLSEKRA
-755 QEVKKYLISKNIDA
+755 QEVKKYLITKNISEE
-769 DRLQAKGY
+769 RLQAKGF

-782 KVPNSS
+782 KVPNTSIES
-788 SENRRIN
+788 RRIN

>member
-1 MAIILNFKEIL
+1 M
-12 SYRKRSPLNVKYF
+12 
-25 KIIFTLFLLVSS
+25 
-37 LFGVAQNCDVVPGK
+37 
-51 VLKQLQKA
+51 KQLQKA
-59 KLENNSD
+59 RIEDDSD
-66 KKQALLNKLL
+66 KKLSILNKLI
-76 SKNPDQAA
+76 SKNPNESA
-84 VHFELAE
+84 VYFALAE
-91 MYMQEGNISL
+91 TYMQEGNISL
-101 RTQNSPTEGEQ
+101 KTQNSPSEGEQ

-127 CASYKHKS
+127 CASYNHKS

-171 GNYQREKKNA
+171 GNYKREKTNA

-231 KVDRTRLG
+231 KVDRARLG
-239 DIASNVVEEFTIST
+239 DIANNVVEEFTISS

-260 FTVGKALDAPFND
+260 FTAGKALDDPFND
-273 GSFNNYGSAT
+273 GTFNNYGSAT

-308 CDLYATNF
+308 CDLYVTKF
-316 RRTGEGGNDFQWSPL
+316 KRTGEGGNDFQWSPL
-331 VNLGEN
+331 ENLGEN

-375 KQADGTWGKARP
+375 KQVDGTWGKARP

-411 VSSTSEERRGMG
+411 VSSTSQERRGMG

-428 YIRRDGDAWTKPQN
+428 YIRRDGDSWTKPQN

-452 ELGIFVSTSGRVA
+452 ELGIFVSTSGRIA

-500 SEGEFV
+500 NEGEFV
-506 ADANV
+506 ADANI
-511 SIHYDDTGKKQEIN
+511 SIHYDDTGQKQEVK
-525 VNQDDGSYAAAV
+525 VNRDDGSYAAAV

-554 TFAVSQINL
+554 TFAISQINL
-563 TPLQSIPYKQPALP
+563 RPLQTIQYEKPILP
-577 NIAIQDSSAHQARFN
+577 KLDA
-592 EASELKTN
+592 K
-600 DTDSLHEES
+600 DSLIEQTKINEDSAIENAKTDTVDLQTNASDLDLEAEETS
-609 QKNTEAT
+609 VEMQKDTTVFEQ
-616 NVKLTEPISEKSTKQ
+616 L
-631 ELVDEPAGS
+631 
-640 KVPRDSILL
+640 
-649 KPIEIQRIPYSSSNE
+649 EIQRIPYSSLNE
-664 EELQALKPL
+664 SELQAIKPL
-673 NDSKPLQLKAIII
+673 NDSKPLQLEVIII
-686 DSVESGSK
+686 DSVTSGSK
-694 FELKDLLFQTDSYM
+694 FELNDLLFKTDSYT

-721 IYLNRNPKYFIKIEG
+721 IYLTSNPQYFIKIEG
-736 HTDDVGDN
+736 HTDDIGDDH
-744 RSNLILSEKRA
+744 SNLLLSQKRA
-755 QEVKKYLISKNIDA
+755 QEVRKYLISKNIDK

-777 GEQRP
+777 GEQKP
-782 KVPNSS
+782 KVANTSD
-788 SENRRIN
+788 ENRRIN

>member
-1 MAIILNFKEIL
+1 M
-12 SYRKRSPLNVKYF
+12 
-25 KIIFTLFLLVSS
+25 
-37 LFGVAQNCDVVPGK
+37 
-51 VLKQLQKA
+51 KQLQKA
-59 KLENNSD
+59 RIEDDSD
-66 KKQALLNKLL
+66 KKLSILNKLI
-76 SKNPDQAA
+76 SKNPNESA
-84 VHFELAE
+84 VYFALAE
-91 MYMQEGNISL
+91 TYMQEGNISL
-101 RTQNSPTEGEQ
+101 KTQNSPSEGEQ

-127 CASYKHKS
+127 CASYNHKS

-171 GNYQREKKNA
+171 GNYKREKTNA

-231 KVDRTRLG
+231 KVDRARLG
-239 DIASNVVEEFTIST
+239 DIANNVVEEFTISS

-260 FTVGKALDAPFND
+260 FTAGKALDDPFND
-273 GSFNNYGSAT
+273 GTFNNYGSAT

-308 CDLYATNF
+308 CDLYVTKF
-316 RRTGEGGNDFQWSPL
+316 KRTGEGGNDFQWSPL
-331 VNLGEN
+331 ENLGEN

-375 KQADGTWGKARP
+375 KQADGTWGKARS

-411 VSSTSEERRGMG
+411 VSSTSQERRGMG

-428 YIRRDGDAWTKPQN
+428 YIRRDGDSWTKPQN

-452 ELGIFVSTSGRVA
+452 ELGIFVSTSGRIA

-500 SEGEFV
+500 NEGEFV
-506 ADANV
+506 ADANI
-511 SIHYDDTGKKQEIN
+511 SIHYDDTGQKQEVK
-525 VNQDDGSYAAAV
+525 VNRDDGSYAAAV

-554 TFAVSQINL
+554 TFAISQINL
-563 TPLQSIPYKQPALP
+563 RPLQTIQYEKPILP
-577 NIAIQDSSAHQARFN
+577 KLDA
-592 EASELKTN
+592 K
-600 DTDSLHEES
+600 DSLIEQTKINEDSAIENAKTDTVDLQTNTLDLDLEAEETS
-609 QKNTEAT
+609 VEMQKDTTVFEQ
-616 NVKLTEPISEKSTKQ
+616 L
-631 ELVDEPAGS
+631 
-640 KVPRDSILL
+640 
-649 KPIEIQRIPYSSSNE
+649 EIQRIPYSSLNE
-664 EELQALKPL
+664 SELQAIKPL
-673 NDSKPLQLKAIII
+673 NDSKPLQLEVIII
-686 DSVESGSK
+686 DSVTSGSK
-694 FELKDLLFQTDSYM
+694 FELNDLLFKTDSYT

-721 IYLNRNPKYFIKIEG
+721 IYLTSNPEYFIKIEG
-736 HTDDVGDN
+736 HTDDIGDD
-744 RSNLILSEKRA
+744 RSNLLLSQKRA
-755 QEVKKYLISKNIDA
+755 QEVRKYLISKNIDK

-777 GEQRP
+777 GEQKP
-782 KVPNSS
+782 KVANTSD
-788 SENRRIN
+788 ENRRIN
-795 RRTECQIIIR
+795 RRTECQIIMR

>member
-1 MAIILNFKEIL
+1 M
-12 SYRKRSPLNVKYF
+12 
-25 KIIFTLFLLVSS
+25 
-37 LFGVAQNCDVVPGK
+37 
-51 VLKQLQKA
+51 KQLQKA
-59 KLENNSD
+59 RIEDDSD
-66 KKQALLNKLL
+66 KKLSILNKLI
-76 SKNPDQAA
+76 SKNPNESA
-84 VHFELAE
+84 VYFALAE
-91 MYMQEGNISL
+91 TYMQEGNISL
-101 RTQNSPTEGEQ
+101 KTQNSPSEGEQ

-127 CASYKHKS
+127 CASYNHKS

-171 GNYQREKKNA
+171 GNYKREKTNA

-231 KVDRTRLG
+231 KVDRSRLG
-239 DIASNVVEEFTIST
+239 DIANNVVEEFTISS

-260 FTVGKALDAPFND
+260 FTAGKALDDPFND
-273 GSFNNYGSAT
+273 GTFNNYGSAT

-308 CDLYATNF
+308 CDLYLTKF
-316 RRTGEGGNDFQWSPL
+316 KRTGEGGNDFQWSPL

-375 KQADGTWGKARP
+375 KQVDGTWGKARP

-411 VSSTSEERRGMG
+411 VSSTSQERRGMG

-428 YIRRDGDAWTKPQN
+428 YIRRDGDSWTKPQN
-442 IGYPINSPED
+442 IGYPINSSED
-452 ELGIFVSTSGRVA
+452 ELCIFVSTSARIA

-500 SEGEFV
+500 NEGEFV
-506 ADANV
+506 ADANI
-511 SIHYDDTGKKQEIN
+511 SIHYDDTGQKQEVK
-525 VNQDDGSYAAAV
+525 VNRDDGSYAAAV

-554 TFAVSQINL
+554 TFAISQINL
-563 TPLQSIPYKQPALP
+563 RPLQTIQYEKPILP
-577 NIAIQDSSAHQARFN
+577 KLDA
-592 EASELKTN
+592 K
-600 DTDSLHEES
+600 DSLIEQTKINEDSAIENAKTDTVDLQTNASDLDLEAEETS
-609 QKNTEAT
+609 VEMQKDTTVFEQ
-616 NVKLTEPISEKSTKQ
+616 L
-631 ELVDEPAGS
+631 
-640 KVPRDSILL
+640 
-649 KPIEIQRIPYSSSNE
+649 EIQRIPYSSLNE
-664 EELQALKPL
+664 SELQAIKPL
-673 NDSKPLQLKAIII
+673 NDSKPLQLEVIII
-686 DSVESGSK
+686 DSVTSGSK
-694 FELKDLLFQTDSYM
+694 FELNDLLFKTDSYT

-721 IYLNRNPKYFIKIEG
+721 IYLTSNPEYFIKIEG
-736 HTDDVGDN
+736 HTDDIGDD
-744 RSNLILSEKRA
+744 RSNLLLSQKRA
-755 QEVKKYLISKNIDA
+755 QEVRKYLISKSIDK

-777 GEQRP
+777 GEQKP
-782 KVPNSS
+782 KVANTSD
-788 SENRRIN
+788 ENRRVN

>member
-1 MAIILNFKEIL
+1 M
-12 SYRKRSPLNVKYF
+12 
-25 KIIFTLFLLVSS
+25 
-37 LFGVAQNCDVVPGK
+37 
-51 VLKQLQKA
+51 KQLQKA
-59 KLENNSD
+59 RIENDSD
-66 KKQALLNKLL
+66 KKLSILDKLL
-76 SKNPDQAA
+76 SKNPNESA
-84 VHFELAE
+84 VYFELAE
-91 MYMQEGNISL
+91 TYMQQGNMSL

-127 CASYKHKS
+127 CASYQHKS

-149 KEALFCYKSL
+149 KEALFCYKSV

-171 GNYQREKKNA
+171 GNYKREKTNA

-193 MRANPVPFSPAIVN
+193 MRANPVPFSPSIVN

-239 DIASNVVEEFTIST
+239 DIANNVIEEFTISS

-260 FTVGKALDAPFND
+260 FTMGKALDTPFND
-273 GSFNNYGSAT
+273 GTFNNYGSAT

-308 CDLYATNF
+308 CDLYVTKF
-316 RRTGEGGNDFQWSPL
+316 KRTGQGGNDFQWSPL

-348 SLSSDGQTLFFTS
+348 SLSSDGRTLFFTS
-361 IRKGSRDNDIYISE
+361 IRKGSRDNDIYLAE
-375 KQADGTWGKARP
+375 KQEDGTWGKARP

-428 YIRRDGDAWTKPQN
+428 YIRRDGDSWTKPQN

-452 ELGIFVSTSGRVA
+452 ELGIFVSTSGRIA
-465 YFSSFKDGD
+465 YFSSYKDGD

-500 SEGEFV
+500 NEGEFV
-506 ADANV
+506 SDANI
-511 SIHYDDTGKKQEIN
+511 SIHYDDTGQKQEVK

-554 TFAVSQINL
+554 TFAISQINL
-563 TPLQSIPYKQPALP
+563 TPLQTIPYKKPSLP
-577 NIAIQDSSAHQARFN
+577 KI
-592 EASELKTN
+592 EA
-600 DTDSLHEES
+600 TDSLYMQAEINEDP
-609 QKNTEAT
+609 A
-616 NVKLTEPISEKSTKQ
+616 LEKAQEDKQ
-631 ELVDEPAGS
+631 ED
-640 KVPRDSILL
+640 KVISPSSLPDFKEEEEEEEGEAKKPTLEIQKDSAVLEQ
-649 KPIEIQRIPYSSSNE
+649 IEIQRIPYSSLNE
-664 EELQALKPL
+664 QELQALKPL
-673 NDSKPLQLKAIII
+673 NDSKPLTLEVIII
-686 DSVESGSK
+686 DTVESGSK
-694 FELKDLLFQTDSYM
+694 FELNDLLYKTDSYT
-708 LFEESKAILDLFA
+708 LFEESKSILDLFA
-721 IYLNRNPKYFIKIEG
+721 IYLTSNPEYFIKIEG
-736 HTDDVGDN
+736 HTDDIGDD
-744 RSNLILSEKRA
+744 RSNLLLSQKRA
-755 QEVKKYLISKNIDA
+755 QEVKKYLITKNINK

-777 GEQRP
+777 GEQKP

>member
-1 MAIILNFKEIL
+1 M
-12 SYRKRSPLNVKYF
+12 
-25 KIIFTLFLLVSS
+25 
-37 LFGVAQNCDVVPGK
+37 
-51 VLKQLQKA
+51 KQLQKA
-59 KLENNSD
+59 RIEDDSD
-66 KKQALLNKLL
+66 KKLSILNKLI
-76 SKNPDQAA
+76 SKNPNESA
-84 VHFELAE
+84 VYFALAE
-91 MYMQEGNISL
+91 TYMQEGNISL
-101 RTQNSPTEGEQ
+101 KTQNSPSEGEQ

-127 CASYKHKS
+127 CASYNHKS

-171 GNYQREKKNA
+171 GNYKREKTNA

-231 KVDRTRLG
+231 KVDRSRLG
-239 DIASNVVEEFTIST
+239 DIANNVVEEFTISS

-260 FTVGKALDAPFND
+260 FTAGKALDDPFKD
-273 GSFNNYGSAT
+273 DTFNNYGSAT

-308 CDLYATNF
+308 CDLYVTKF
-316 RRTGEGGNDFQWSPL
+316 KRTGEGGNDFQWSPL
-331 VNLGEN
+331 ENLGEN

-375 KQADGTWGKARP
+375 KQVDGTWGKARP

-411 VSSTSEERRGMG
+411 VSSTSQERRGMG

-428 YIRRDGDAWTKPQN
+428 YIRRDGDSWTKPQN

-452 ELGIFVSTSGRVA
+452 ELGIFVSTSGRIA

-500 SEGEFV
+500 NEGEFV
-506 ADANV
+506 ADANI
-511 SIHYDDTGKKQEIN
+511 SIHYDDTEQKQEVK
-525 VNQDDGSYAAAV
+525 VNRDDGSYAAAV

-554 TFAVSQINL
+554 TFAISQINL
-563 TPLQSIPYKQPALP
+563 RPLQTIQYEKPILP
-577 NIAIQDSSAHQARFN
+577 KLDA
-592 EASELKTN
+592 K
-600 DTDSLHEES
+600 DSLIEQTKINEDSAIENAKTDTVDLQTNTLDLDLEAEETS
-609 QKNTEAT
+609 VEMQKDTTVFEQ
-616 NVKLTEPISEKSTKQ
+616 L
-631 ELVDEPAGS
+631 
-640 KVPRDSILL
+640 
-649 KPIEIQRIPYSSSNE
+649 EIQRIPYSSLNE
-664 EELQALKPL
+664 SELQAIKPL
-673 NDSKPLQLKAIII
+673 NDSKPLQLEVIII
-686 DSVESGSK
+686 DSVTSGSK
-694 FELKDLLFQTDSYM
+694 FELNDLLFKTDSYT

-721 IYLNRNPKYFIKIEG
+721 IYLTSNPEYFIKIEG
-736 HTDDVGDN
+736 HTDDIGDD
-744 RSNLILSEKRA
+744 RSNLLLSQKRA
-755 QEVKKYLISKNIDA
+755 QEVRKYLISKSIDK

-777 GEQRP
+777 GEQKP
-782 KVPNSS
+782 KVANTSN
-788 SENRRIN
+788 ENRRIN